1 MKKKILLCLALV
13 FMLVCVFAISVSA
26 AEMTNYCS
34 VKLTL
39 LNGDEVTAYCTV
51 SGDRI
56 NRDTLYKT
64 TNTDEGT
71 YNWEDVVIFDCR
83 DQIAVGSTPK
93 VFAGIG
99 CNSKAINVKEVYL
112 SDYYT
117 YFLNDTFT
125 SGWKS
130 LETVYI
136 SSSVTL
142 IKGFSGSPVKNVIIA
157 ENSQLKTIDASA
169 FYGCKSLV
177 NIDIS
182 KCDLLTSINTNAFQS
197 CESLTSITFPKN
209 LESIG
214 YNGFYCSGLS
224 GTIVVPN
231 SVTLLDSGSF
241 LSTKIETLVIGD
253 GPVTIGFNFLGTY
266 GNSYLKNVYIPAEA
280 TFKQANTFY
289 RHANAVNFYIVGED
303 PSALVTKLFEQQ
315 KDNTYMVFITAD
327 QVTESTGA
335 GYGIIH
341 TGYNRCEIFYD
352 DVHTFDTEG
361 ALSSCII
368 ECTRCKMM
376 VSSGGEHAYALSE
389 AFAEGRYTSS
399 GVVTNSC
406 TVCGDI
412 ESEIQFGAI
421 IVCLGY
427 SMAETGTNG
436 VAIGYDVDNASLVA
450 YETATGKSF
459 DYGVFAASKTVLGQE
474 ELFNVEGAIRVDM
487 KKYGMAKFEIK
498 VVGFSDTNNNLDFAM
513 GAYIAVSKD
522 DVFEY
527 TYVQNSAPADG
538 DKYSYDTFSS
548 INESLKK

>member
-1 MKKKILLCLALV
+1 MKKKILLCLALIA
-13 FMLVCVFAISVSA
+13 MLVCVFAISANA
-26 AEMTNYCS
+26 AEMTKYCS
-34 VKLTL
+34 IKLTL
-39 LNGDEVTAYCTV
+39 LSGEEVTAYCTL
-51 SGDRI
+51 SGDQI

-64 TNTDEGT
+64 TDTDGGT

-83 DQIAVGSTPK
+83 DQIAVGGTPK
-93 VFAGIG
+93 VFSGIG

-117 YFLNDTFT
+117 HFLNTTFT

-136 SSSVTL
+136 SASVTS
-142 IKGFSGSPVKNVIIA
+142 IKGFGGAPVKNVIIA
-157 ENSQLKTIDASA
+157 ENSQLKTIDGSA
-169 FYGCKSLV
+169 FYGCKSLK

-182 KCDLLTSINTNAFQS
+182 KCEHLTSIGANAFQS
-197 CESLTSITFPKN
+197 CESLTSITFPEN

-224 GTIVVPN
+224 GTVVVPN

-241 LSTKIETLVIGD
+241 LSTKIETLIIGD
-253 GPVTIGFNFLGTY
+253 GPVTIGFNFLGTK

-280 TFKQANTFY
+280 TFKQTNTFY

-315 KDNTYMVFITAD
+315 VDNTYMTFVTAE

-361 ALSSCII
+361 ALNSCII

-376 VSSGGEHAYALSE
+376 VSSGGEHNYALSE
-389 AFAEGRYTSS
+389 EFAEGRYTSS

-412 ESEIQFGAI
+412 ESEKQFGAI

-427 SMAETGTNG
+427 SMAEAGTNG
-436 VAIGYDVDNASLVA
+436 VVIGYDVDNASLVA
-450 YETATGKSF
+450 YENATGKSF
-459 DYGVFAASKTVLGQE
+459 DYGAFVASKTVLGQE
-474 ELFNVEGAIRVDM
+474 DLFGVEGAICVNM
-487 KKYGMAKFEIK
+487 KKYGMARFEIK
-498 VVGFSDTNNNLDFAM
+498 VIGFNDTTKSSDFAV
-513 GAYIAVSKD
+513 GAYIEVSKD
-522 DVFEY
+522 GKSEY
-527 TYVQNSAPADG
+527 TYVQNSAPAEG
-538 DKYSYDTFSS
+538 DKYSYDTFSG